1 MKLLNLLLGDP
12 NEKEIK
18 KLLPI
23 VEEINAI
30 EPEMVALSDEELR
43 GKTDEF
49 RARLDEGETL
59 DDLLPEAFAVVR
71 EAARRWTGQRHFD
84 VQLMGGIVLHRGQI
98 AEMKTGEGKTLVATL
113 PLYLNALTGRG
124 VHLVTVNDY
133 LAKRDPQYMG
143 PGQIFTR
150 LGLTVGVL
158 QHESAF
164 LVSPDKVSDVPN
176 AEYLVECKR
185 REAYEADV
193 LYGTNHEFGFD
204 YLRDNMA
211 RSLDDCVQRELYFA
225 IVDEVDNILI
235 DEARTPLIISGPAE
249 ENERIYRE
257 FARVVPLLREGDYE
271 VDEKQ
276 RVVSLTDE
284 GVERI
289 ERALGID
296 NIYSAE
302 NYKLTRF
309 LDAALKAHIIY
320 QRDRDYVVKD
330 GEIVIVDD
338 FTGRLMYGRRW
349 SDGLH
354 QAVEAKERVKI
365 QNESVTY
372 ATITLQN
379 YFRLYEKLAG
389 MTGTALT
396 EAEEFDKIYKLEVV
410 AIPTNM
416 PMVREDAGD
425 LVYRTEEGKFNAVVQ
440 DVIERHTAGQPVLVG
455 TVSIEK
461 SEYLADLLRRRGV
474 KLEVLNAKQHERE
487 AAIVA
492 QAGRL
497 SGVTIATNMAGR
509 GTDII
514 LGGRPDDRDPQEW
527 QAEHD
532 KVVELGGLHIVG
544 TERHE
549 SRRIDNQLRGRAG
562 RQGDP
567 GSSRFYVSFEDDV
580 MRRFAPEWLPGMMTK
595 LGMDDETPIE
605 HKWVTKA
612 IETAQSKVE
621 GYNFDI
627 RKNLVEYDDVMNKHR
642 DVIYQERRKIL
653 EGADIRANVIAM
665 VEEELVSVV
674 DAHVEGRPR
683 DEWDLDSLFA
693 QLNAILPLP
702 ADLTH
707 DDILALTP
715 EEIRGRLLEYAR
727 EQYEAHIK
735 LFEPLKGQGPFGD
748 DPFGFV
754 ERQVMLQTIDILWVE
769 HLTAME
775 EMRPGIGLQAY
786 GQNDPLVMYKREAH
800 DMFEQLKG
808 NIRNLV
814 ARNIFHQAPVR
825 PPQAP
830 PAATALPAAA
840 PTDGNGAQAA
850 APPVQMAVTDGSAV
864 PAQQPVP

>member
-1 MKLLNLLLGDP
+1 
-12 NEKEIK
+12 
-18 KLLPI
+18 
-23 VEEINAI
+23 
-30 EPEMVALSDEELR
+30 
-43 GKTDEF
+43 
-49 RARLDEGETL
+49 
-59 DDLLPEAFAVVR
+59 
-71 EAARRWTGQRHFD
+71 
-84 VQLMGGIVLHRGQI
+84 
-98 AEMKTGEGKTLVATL
+98 
-113 PLYLNALTGRG
+113 
-124 VHLVTVNDY
+124 
-133 LAKRDPQYMG
+133 
-143 PGQIFTR
+143 
-150 LGLTVGVL
+150 
-158 QHESAF
+158 
-164 LVSPDKVSDVPN
+164 
-176 AEYLVECKR
+176 
-185 REAYEADV
+185 
-193 LYGTNHEFGFD
+193 
-204 YLRDNMA
+204 
-211 RSLDDCVQRELYFA
+211 
-225 IVDEVDNILI
+225 
-235 DEARTPLIISGPAE
+235 
-249 ENERIYRE
+249 
-257 FARVVPLLREGDYE
+257 
-271 VDEKQ
+271 
-276 RVVSLTDE
+276 
-284 GVERI
+284 
-289 ERALGID
+289 
-296 NIYSAE
+296 
-302 NYKLTRF
+302 
-309 LDAALKAHIIY
+309 
-320 QRDRDYVVKD
+320 
-330 GEIVIVDD
+330 
-338 FTGRLMYGRRW
+338 
-349 SDGLH
+349 
-354 QAVEAKERVKI
+354 
-365 QNESVTY
+365 
-372 ATITLQN
+372 
-379 YFRLYEKLAG
+379 
-389 MTGTALT
+389 
-396 EAEEFDKIYKLEVV
+396 
-410 AIPTNM
+410 
-416 PMVREDAGD
+416 
-425 LVYRTEEGKFNAVVQ
+425 
-440 DVIERHTAGQPVLVG
+440 
-455 TVSIEK
+455 
-461 SEYLADLLRRRGV
+461 
-474 KLEVLNAKQHERE
+474 NAKQHERE

-492 QAGRL
+492 QAGRV
-497 SGVTIATNMAGR
+497 GAVTIATNMAGR

-514 LGGRPDDRDPQEW
+514 LGGRREGREEADW

-532 KVVELGGLHIVG
+532 RVVELGGLHIIG

-775 EMRPGIGLQAY
+775 EMRQGIGLQAY

-800 DMFEQLKG
+800 DMLEQLKG

-864 PAQQPVP
+864 PAQQPVPLGAAQGRAPARAPIMRENREAPTADGAAPAQRGRSAVAARTPGRNEPCFCGSGRKYKKCHGAGL